1 METANSPIFLKLGN
15 GKDHQKMLNFAI
27 LAEKRQKNTPFQI
40 KLPVKNFH
48 GRAKGGRASH
58 RGPPLNMPLLTE
70 TTLQQLTG
78 TLLFKDYLAV
88 LKNTASS
95 IN

>member
-1 METANSPIFLKLGN
+1 MVGP
-15 GKDHQKMLNFAI
+15 
-27 LAEKRQKNTPFQI
+27 
-40 KLPVKNFH
+40 
-48 GRAKGGRASH
+48 KGEGH
-58 RGPPLNMPLLTE
+58 RTVAPPLNMPLLTE